1 VLHTHIEREQA
12 QSYIITG
19 THSPHRSDIGMYHRE
34 RRRGQQLSPHPHY
47 AVTVTL
53 TALRTFTSVLSSP
66 LVLHLTPQTPTLHL
80 TPKTPR
86 LHRLHPSYTQPIS
99 ALTAHLLYL
108 YLSSTTVLS
117 RHTVSSSSLFPFPF
131 PSDTSPL
138 SAHFPSHPLHAH
150 TLSGSAVHDPCFPHA
165 RSTAIT

>member
-1 VLHTHIEREQA
+1 
-12 QSYIITG
+12 
-19 THSPHRSDIGMYHRE
+19 MYHRE

-66 LVLHLTPQTPTLHL
+66 LVLSLPLHLRLQDSISPPQTPRLHLTPQ
-80 TPKTPR
+80 TPR

-117 RHTVSSSSLFPFPF
+117 RHTVSSSSLLFPFPF

-165 RSTAIT
+165 RSTGITLP